1 MGKNTYVGL
10 TTVGLLCN
18 KLISQKVI
26 LRKAICIRL
35 SYTSPETHSSEQT
48 HSVQGTLAHL
58 IQLIQPCIYEIGE
71 RIFFLSKVELFM
83 CTNHTYGNK
92 YYLVVNAQA
101 YPQIIPFTT
110 IFKMRA
116 NNFFFTL

>member
-1 MGKNTYVGL
+1 VKLNPKFLAGGEYLYVALTVVGL
-10 TTVGLLCN
+10 PGN

-26 LRKAICIRL
+26 LRKTIYIRL
-35 SYTSPETHSSEQT
+35 SYTSPQTHSSEQT

-101 YPQIIPFTT
+101 YPQMIPLQQFL
-110 IFKMRA
+110 K
-116 NNFFFTL
+116 